1 MYLLSLIPTWSMKQ
15 ASKYFGVVAIFA
27 IFALATMSVSIVEA
41 DAALKAKGE
50 GVVPPKSYGHKNN
63 HKVCGDKLCSS
74 GGNPDPRN
82 IGKVN

>member
-1 MYLLSLIPTWSMKQ
+1 MTQ
-15 ASKYFGVVAIFA
+15 VSKYFGVVALFA
-27 IFALATMSVSIVEA
+27 IIALATISVSINEA

-50 GVVPPKSYGHKNN
+50 GKIPPKSFGQKNK

-74 GGNPDPRN
+74 GENSDPRN